1 MRRLASDHRF
11 LRGALVSLKG
21 ARCAATW
28 APLVFL
34 NSISFYDTEV
44 NLARPFRRAQTCP
57 TREPFV
63 LCDPRLLMSS
73 EVRVRDAVD
82 RIMRTWSLIK
92 LVPEQSS
99 SGTRSSVTKLLQEH
113 PHLTEDELVAV
124 GLKHLYQT
132 DGSKKQ
138 QERDFGVDET
148 SKDSF
153 SDEQVLECLA
163 KAFGN
168 R

>member
-1 MRRLASDHRF
+1 
-11 LRGALVSLKG
+11 
-21 ARCAATW
+21 
-28 APLVFL
+28 
-34 NSISFYDTEV
+34 
-44 NLARPFRRAQTCP
+44 
-57 TREPFV
+57 
-63 LCDPRLLMSS
+63 MSY

-99 SGTRSSVTKLLQEH
+99 SGTRSSVTKLLLEH
-113 PHLTEDELVAV
+113 PHLTENELVVV

-132 DGSKKQ
+132 DDPKKQ
-138 QERDFGVDET
+138 QHFGVDDT

>member
-1 MRRLASDHRF
+1 MLF
-11 LRGALVSLKG
+11 
-21 ARCAATW
+21 
-28 APLVFL
+28 
-34 NSISFYDTEV
+34 
-44 NLARPFRRAQTCP
+44 
-57 TREPFV
+57 
-63 LCDPRLLMSS
+63 DPRPC
-73 EVRVRDAVD
+73 EVRDRDAVD

-99 SGTRSSVTKLLQEH
+99 SRARSSVTKLLVEH
-113 PHLTEDELVAV
+113 PHLTEDELVV
-124 GLKHLYQT
+124 IGLKHLYQT
-132 DGSKKQ
+132 DAPKKQ

>member
-1 MRRLASDHRF
+1 MSTE
-11 LRGALVSLKG
+11 
-21 ARCAATW
+21 AR
-28 APLVFL
+28 
-34 NSISFYDTEV
+34 
-44 NLARPFRRAQTCP
+44 
-57 TREPFV
+57 
-63 LCDPRLLMSS
+63 
-73 EVRVRDAVD
+73 VRVAVD

-99 SGTRSSVTKLLQEH
+99 SGTRSSITKFLLEH

-124 GLKHLYQT
+124 GLKHLHQT
-132 DGSKKQ
+132 DGPKTNRSKN
-138 QERDFGVDET
+138 
-148 SKDSF
+148 SF

>member
-1 MRRLASDHRF
+1 
-11 LRGALVSLKG
+11 
-21 ARCAATW
+21 
-28 APLVFL
+28 
-34 NSISFYDTEV
+34 
-44 NLARPFRRAQTCP
+44 
-57 TREPFV
+57 
-63 LCDPRLLMSS
+63 MSS

-99 SGTRSSVTKLLQEH
+99 SGTRSSVTKLLLEY
-113 PHLTEDELVAV
+113 PHLTADELVAV
-124 GLKHLYQT
+124 GLKHLHQT
-132 DGSKKQ
+132 DGPKKQ
-138 QERDFGVDET
+138 QEHDFGVDGS

-163 KAFGN
+163 KAFGS

>member
-1 MRRLASDHRF
+1 
-11 LRGALVSLKG
+11 
-21 ARCAATW
+21 
-28 APLVFL
+28 
-34 NSISFYDTEV
+34 
-44 NLARPFRRAQTCP
+44 
-57 TREPFV
+57 
-63 LCDPRLLMSS
+63 
-73 EVRVRDAVD
+73 
-82 RIMRTWSLIK
+82 
-92 LVPEQSS
+92 
-99 SGTRSSVTKLLQEH
+99 
-113 PHLTEDELVAV
+113 LVAV

-132 DGSKKQ
+132 DGPKKQ

>member
-1 MRRLASDHRF
+1 
-11 LRGALVSLKG
+11 
-21 ARCAATW
+21 
-28 APLVFL
+28 
-34 NSISFYDTEV
+34 
-44 NLARPFRRAQTCP
+44 
-57 TREPFV
+57 
-63 LCDPRLLMSS
+63 MSS
-73 EVRVRDAVD
+73 EARVRDAVD

-99 SGTRSSVTKLLQEH
+99 SGTRSSVTKLLLEH

-124 GLKHLYQT
+124 GLKHLHQT
-132 DGSKKQ
+132 DGPKKQ

-148 SKDSF
+148 SKGSF
-153 SDEQVLECLA
+153 SDEQVLECLV